1 MELSVFERTAER
13 AEKLAERNF
22 SLYKFKLI
30 LFALL
35 GYFVIFGTISLAIG
49 SLVGIGYLAIA
60 HSAWVLILLKNK
72 IIFLVIPVIWVL
84 LKACWVKIEAPTGF
98 ELSKKQYPELFAEIN
113 AIRKQL
119 RAPKI
124 HKVILTQEM
133 NAGIA
138 QTPRLG
144 IFGWQK
150 NTLVLGMELL
160 LILSTEQT
168 RSVIAHEFGHLSGN
182 HSRFNGWIYRIRTTW
197 IQIMQGFDQQKSWG
211 GKMMAKFF
219 DFYAPRFAAYSF
231 VLARANEYEADN
243 IAAEITSRS
252 VTGEAL
258 VNTYVVAPYI
268 ENNYWQDYLKL
279 ADDNPEPIHMPWAGL
294 RAFLNKNTACPDTL
308 AKALEQ
314 ELKVDTQ
321 LDNTHP
327 ALSDRLKSIGYVAE
341 IPHDVDISAAKE
353 LLADNYSQVLKDLDE
368 QWLTEHKDNWK
379 SRYAYVQESRNKLRE
394 LKGKPFEDMPEGE
407 HWDFCCLTDEFISN
421 DESISLIQ
429 EFQKKY
435 PESPNAAYVIGRKL
449 FEEEKGE
456 CIQQFEVSVKEP
468 SLVIESCQMAYQFL
482 QNINEEEQAENWKR
496 LAEDQ
501 IQKNEA
507 ADQEREELSPNDK
520 IHKSLIDEDMKNQI
534 ITDLMANETV
544 KSAWLAEKEVKYYK
558 ETPMLAIAVKVKGM
572 HMSENTAMQSVHTQ
586 MDIDATYIIV
596 PHLADYKPLCKKIMK
611 EGERLF

>member
-84 LKACWVKIEAPTGF
+84 LKACWVRIEAPTGF

-197 IQIMQGFDQQKSWG
+197 FQIMQGFDQQKSWG

-243 IAAEITSRS
+243 IAAEMTSRS

-268 ENNYWQDYLKL
+268 ENNYWQDYFKL

-294 RAFLNKNTACPDTL
+294 RSFLNKNTACQDTL

-353 LLADNYSQVLKDLDE
+353 LLADNYSQVVKDLDE

-394 LKGKPFEDMPEGE
+394 LKGKPIEDMSEGE

-421 DESISLIQ
+421 DESISMIQ

-520 IHKSLIDEDMKNQI
+520 IRKSLIDEDMKNQI